1 LMSLDHSQATL
12 ALMEMARCALDRE
25 ASAPALDFAGRTYS
39 WGEMKKVAA
48 KVRACLAVSGVGPRQ
63 PIGLVPRNRPS
74 AVATLL
80 ALVAEGRTIQMIYA
94 FQANA
99 ALAKNIQRLRPA
111 VVIGAAEDL
120 EGEVA
125 AMLVDEGIAAIT
137 IGEMDAAALPG
148 LGKASIAPGPSD
160 PANAE
165 IQILTSGTTG
175 TPKQQ
180 PFSYEL
186 FHRHVSVTSTASGLA
201 LSQVVPTLLMFP
213 LGNIAGMYTMLP
225 TMLAGRPA
233 ELLDRFTINGW
244 RDWVVRFRPEY
255 GGLPPAGVQMLLD
268 ENYPREDLAS
278 IKYMSTG
285 AAPLDPTVHR
295 AFEERYGIP
304 ILLSYGA
311 TEFGGPV
318 VAMTP
323 ALHSQW
329 GAAKLGSV
337 GRVMPGASI
346 KVVHPETGVEVPPG
360 EEGLLEVISPRIGP
374 DWIRTTDIAVIDA
387 DGFMFHRGRSDGAI
401 MRGGFKI
408 LPETIERALLLHPAI
423 GVAAVVGYH
432 DQRLGQVPAAA
443 VQAKAG
449 MTIPAVSELEAHLR
463 QQLFS
468 TQIPV
473 LWKVVDE
480 MPRTPSMKIDRPGVS
495 RLFEAATTSAAIAVS
510 N

>member
-1 LMSLDHSQATL
+1 MQVMREHNVHQSLDA
-12 ALMEMARCALDRE
+12 MAAQALDRE
-25 ASAPALDFAGRTYS
+25 PSAPALDFDGRTFS
-39 WGEMKKVAA
+39 WGEMNAVATR
-48 KVRACLAVSGVGPRQ
+48 VRACLAASGIGTRQ
-63 PIGLVPRNRPS
+63 PIGFVPRNRPS

-111 VVIGAAEDL
+111 LVIGATEDL
-120 EGEVA
+120 QGEVA
-125 AMLVDEGIAAIT
+125 ATLANEGIAAIALS
-137 IGEMDAAALPG
+137 EMDAVALPG
-148 LGKASIAPGPSD
+148 LDRTHIAAGPSD
-160 PANAE
+160 PATAE

-180 PFSYEL
+180 PFSYDL
-186 FHRHVSVTSTASGLA
+186 FYRHVSMTSTASGLA

-213 LGNIAGMYTMLP
+213 LGNIAGMYTVLP

-233 ELLDRFTINGW
+233 QLLDRFTIEGW
-244 RDWVVRFRPEY
+244 HSWVVQYRPQH
-255 GGLPPAGVQMLLD
+255 GGLPPAGIQMLLD
-268 ENYPREDLAS
+268 KNYPREDFAS
-278 IKYMSTG
+278 IRYMSTG
-285 AAPLDPTVHR
+285 AAPLDPTVQR
-295 AFEERYGIP
+295 AFEERYDIP

-323 ALHSQW
+323 ALHVEW
-329 GAAKLGSV
+329 GVAKLGSV

-346 KVVHPETGVEVPPG
+346 RVVDPETGREMPSG

-401 MRGGFKI
+401 VRGGFKI
-408 LPETIERALLLHPAI
+408 LPETIERALLLHPTI
-423 GVAAVVGYH
+423 GVAAVVGH
-432 DQRLGQVPAAA
+432 RHHRLGQVPAAA

-449 MTIPAVSELEAHLR
+449 MTIPAVPELEAHLR
-463 QQLFS
+463 QHVFS
-468 TQIPV
+468 TQIPA

-480 MPRTPSMKIDRPGVS
+480 MPRTPSMKIDRPGVM
-495 RLFEAATTSAAIAVS
+495 RLFEGARASGEDDKT
-510 N
+510 